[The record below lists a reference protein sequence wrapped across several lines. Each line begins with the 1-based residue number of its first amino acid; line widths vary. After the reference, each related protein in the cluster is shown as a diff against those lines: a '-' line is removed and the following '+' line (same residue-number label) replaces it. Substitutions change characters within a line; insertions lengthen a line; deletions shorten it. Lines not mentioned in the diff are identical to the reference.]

1 MPYYSSHCSKEK
13 AEINVYLTP
22 NVLGGWPTTYY
33 FHITSWWMKEKNI
46 LKTTVSLDTTRLS
59 ACVEC
64 TKAPA
69 DRDGCAKNKQPGL
82 TEWGA

>member
-1 MPYYSSHCSKEK
+1 MFSAVGQRFTISISHFKLVDE
-13 AEINVYLTP
+13 V
-22 NVLGGWPTTYY
+22 
-33 FHITSWWMKEKNI
+33 KNI